1 MNMKDK
7 VHVVMVADKAY
18 EKGLEVAKASMIG
31 SCSDPDRI
39 EFHIFRE
46 EPELSER
53 MRREFGT
60 YRGSPMTFVRLYLGE
75 LLPDVDWLVYSDV
88 DTVWRRDVLEL
99 ASLFDESKTIQW
111 VKNFDWAAEG
121 LVRWCRERS
130 VPTGDFVPERYAC
143 AGVCIMNLK
152 RWRERD
158 VLLRCQRF
166 VQEYGCPKYPDQDIQ
181 NIVLASEAGL
191 LPSWW
196 DVLIP
201 TPEDTKNC
209 VLHLIS
215 VGQCFQRPYN
225 GRVPEYLYWEHLA
238 RGRPFKRPL
247 ALPFY
252 VRRWF
257 VRLCFPF
264 LGKYSCERIR
274 RRLAWRWF
282 LCRVV

>member
-60 YRGSPMTFVRLYLGE
+60 CRGSPMTFVRLYLGE
-75 LLPDVDWLVYSDV
+75 LLPDVDWLVYS
-88 DTVWRRDVLEL
+88 
-99 ASLFDESKTIQW
+99 
-111 VKNFDWAAEG
+111 
-121 LVRWCRERS
+121 
-130 VPTGDFVPERYAC
+130 
-143 AGVCIMNLK
+143 
-152 RWRERD
+152 
-158 VLLRCQRF
+158 LRCQRF
-166 VQEYGCPKYPDQDIQ
+166 AQEYGCPKYPDQDIQ